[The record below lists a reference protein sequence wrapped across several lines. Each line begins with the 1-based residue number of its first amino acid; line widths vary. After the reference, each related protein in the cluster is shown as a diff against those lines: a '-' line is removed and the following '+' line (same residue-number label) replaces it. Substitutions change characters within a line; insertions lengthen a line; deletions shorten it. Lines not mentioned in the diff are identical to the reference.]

1 MGPRSQNPIPLRP
14 RTRRSVPTKPKP
26 LISVE
31 GAAELL
37 GQSRSSL
44 YRSIARGD
52 LPLPLV
58 KINGRNRIPR
68 AAVDR
73 LAAGEVSTMTHQ
85 PGEGG
90 SAVG

>member
-1 MGPRSQNPIPLRP
+1 M
-14 RTRRSVPTKPKP
+14 
-26 LISVE
+26 
-31 GAAELL
+31 

-73 LAAGEVSTMTHQ
+73 LAAGELPAMAHQ
-85 PGEGG
+85 DGEGG

>member
-1 MGPRSQNPIPLRP
+1 M
-14 RTRRSVPTKPKP
+14 
-26 LISVE
+26 
-31 GAAELL
+31 
-37 GQSRSSL
+37 

-68 AAVDR
+68 MAVDR
-73 LAAGEVSTMTHQ
+73 LVAGEVPPLAGQAS
-85 PGEGG
+85 EGG

>member
-1 MGPRSQNPIPLRP
+1 M
-14 RTRRSVPTKPKP
+14 
-26 LISVE
+26 
-31 GAAELL
+31 L

-68 AAVDR
+68 VAVER
-73 LAAGEVSTMTHQ
+73 LVAGEV
-85 PGEGG
+85 PGPLPVAGEGG

>member
-1 MGPRSQNPIPLRP
+1 MGRRAQNPVPLRP
-14 RTRRSVPTKPKP
+14 RTRRSIHTQPKP

-31 GAAELL
+31 EAAELL

-68 AAVDR
+68 VAVDR
-73 LAAGEVSTMTHQ
+73 LAAGDLPAMAHRAS
-85 PGEGG
+85 EGG
-90 SAVG
+90 AAVG

>member
-1 MGPRSQNPIPLRP
+1 MGRRAQNPVPLRP
-14 RTRRSVPTKPKP
+14 RTRRSVHSQPRP
-26 LISVE
+26 LVSVE
-31 GAAELL
+31 EAAELL

-68 AAVDR
+68 MAVDR
-73 LAAGEVSTMTHQ
+73 LVAGEVPRLANEAS
-85 PGEGG
+85 EGG

>member
-1 MGPRSQNPIPLRP
+1 MGPRSQTPVPLRP
-14 RTRRSVPTKPKP
+14 RTRRSIHTKPKP

-31 GAAELL
+31 EAAELL

-68 AAVDR
+68 VAVDR
-73 LAAGEVSTMTHQ
+73 LAAGEVPAMANQ
-85 PGEGG
+85 AGG
-90 SAVG
+90 GGAAVG